1 MHSEVSGVG
10 TFKLNFKIG
19 YVLDLKETFYIPPFS
34 KYFVFVARLASNKYG
49 VLFENDTFSIF
60 INKNFVGGGLINGL
74 YKIDLDPLF

>member
-1 MHSEVSGVG
+1 MKFPVS
-10 TFKLNFKIG
+10 KK
-19 YVLDLKETFYIPPFS
+19 K